1 MGLFSTISTSAEGP
15 QTSSSNI
22 PTVVQL
28 YTDKPIQLDTTS
40 KVTGYTA
47 LTYQAVQVGSSSEE
61 EEVKNRHQAPDLG
74 VWNCRVKNETALVDS
89 LLAKV
94 GQDVRTFCWTVNL
107 SDESL
112 VEPTVTLLQSALV
125 RHLIENPPPPT
136 TTTTTVTDDSSE
148 AAVITTPVV
157 RQTAT
162 TSLYQLQATQFG
174 LASEDKQPTVTNI
187 NDSCKEIKTTVMI
200 CAIMPSAD
208 DVDSEVSELAYKK
221 KQAVA
226 LIMYHLRKF
235 AAAIH
240 ASLCFVEAEA
250 PTLVVPSSQP
260 SSPSK
265 ESQQRQEQ
273 QQPPR
278 PSSSSAVMMVAQ
290 PAVNH
295 DKLSQLWRDLAL
307 DQTVWDTVEEET
319 PLGEDD
325 DDDDA
330 APIDVAST
338 PVYGP
343 GRHQED
349 LIESVLLRNAH
360 YPGHWDAQKDSLWVA
375 LPTPSEAS
383 TDVSGL
389 ATGDEGWLTQLR
401 GSIASAEAPRA
412 AAAAEETKED
422 KKPKEKDA
430 AVSSF
435 FESLLKKP

>member
-1 MGLFSTISTSAEGP
+1 M
-15 QTSSSNI
+15 SSSNI
-22 PTVVQL
+22 PTVIQL
-28 YTDKPIQLDTTS
+28 YTQKPIQLDTTS

-61 EEVKNRHQAPDLG
+61 EEVKNRHQTPDLG
-74 VWNCRVKNETALVDS
+74 VWNCRVKNQTTLVDS

-94 GQDVRTFCWTVNL
+94 GQDVRTYCWTVNL
-107 SDESL
+107 SDETM

-136 TTTTTVTDDSSE
+136 DNVDVDSE
-148 AAVITTPVV
+148 AAISSTPG

-174 LASEDKQPTVTNI
+174 LASEDKQPTDKNI
-187 NDSCKEIKTTVMI
+187 NDSYKEIKTTVMI
-200 CAIMPSAD
+200 CAIMPSEN
-208 DVDSEVSELAYKK
+208 DVDTEVSELAYKK

-235 AAAIH
+235 SAAIH
-240 ASLCFVEAEA
+240 ASLCFVEPEA
-250 PTLVVPSSQP
+250 PTTPVMPSSQP
-260 SSPSK
+260 PSPSK
-265 ESQQRQEQ
+265 ESQKQRQQEQQQ

-278 PSSSSAVMMVAQ
+278 PSSAVMGAQ

-307 DQTVWDTVEEET
+307 DHSVWESVEEET
-319 PLGEDD
+319 TPVEG

-330 APIDVAST
+330 DASPIVDVSST
-338 PVYGP
+338 PLYGP

-360 YPGHWDAQKDSLWVA
+360 YPGHWDAKKDSLWVA

-383 TDVSGL
+383 TDSGGA
-389 ATGDEGWLTQLR
+389 ATGDGGWLTQLR

-412 AAAAEETKED
+412 AAAADETKEE
-422 KKPKEKDA
+422 KPKEKDA